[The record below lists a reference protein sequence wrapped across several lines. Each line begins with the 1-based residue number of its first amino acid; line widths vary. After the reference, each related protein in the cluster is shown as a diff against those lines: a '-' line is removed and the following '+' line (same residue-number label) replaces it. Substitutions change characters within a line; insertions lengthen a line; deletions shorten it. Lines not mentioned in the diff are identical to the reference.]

1 MTQQERKELREQ
13 IVAYRKEGHL
23 IRECCERFGV
33 TKGYVKYVCL
43 GIDYPWVRDTEAM
56 RQAAL
61 EQGKHRLPDEQT
73 AINMIADRLPQ
84 FEYFGNY
91 TDADGTVDLKCKEC
105 GTVIT
110 RQMCAVRHKQVRC
123 PECFRRAS
131 ELRKETRLR
140 IKEAD
145 KNIPILTHKKAKQIQ
160 FKVCPVC
167 NGMFFGSRRYC
178 SDECNHKNKW
188 AMRDGYRH
196 LFPLKEVYERDNGVC
211 YLCGGLCDWND
222 YEEKDGVIV
231 YGNNYPSR
239 DHVIPKACGGENS
252 WENIRLAHRVCN
264 SRKSTAPYAKI

>member
-23 IRECCERFGV
+23 IRECCEHFGV
-33 TKGYVKYVCL
+33 TKGYVKHACL

-61 EQGKHRLPDEQT
+61 NQHREAREET
-73 AINMIADRLPQ
+73 AIRMIARKAQ
-84 FEYFGNY
+84 GFEYVSGYTSHTGNV
-91 TDADGTVDLKCKEC
+91 TIRCKTCGSEFVRTFWSVKHGHVTCDEC
-105 GTVIT
+105 KRQNIEQKKERKREFKQMERRLTKPST
-110 RQMCAVRHKQVRC
+110 RQTKQD
-123 PECFRRAS
+123 E
-131 ELRKETRLR
+131 
-140 IKEAD
+140 
-145 KNIPILTHKKAKQIQ
+145 

-167 NGMFFGSRRYC
+167 NGMFFGSGRYC
-178 SDECNHKNKW
+178 SKRCSHKNKW
-188 AMRDGYRH
+188 TMRDGYRYM
-196 LFPLKEVYERDNGVC
+196 FPLEEVYDRDNGVC

-222 YEEKDGVIV
+222 YELKDGVIV

-264 SRKSTAPYAKI
+264 SRKYTAPYAKF